1 MDCCMELLEVDS
13 SWGLYVAPLGYGD
26 DERFAALFRET
37 WNMIPAEHRSLLN
50 GLWRER
56 RGPKDLQGEM
66 APIPRIALLPRQSP
80 GFEQGPSAHAVAQSR
95 LLYTE
100 MDFAAELIDRMPPR
114 LVRTTIAHELAHAFL
129 HVQSSGQHTLDDYS
143 AAEADAR
150 EWLHFGWKQ
159 SEPGDLFD
167 EFELDDWLGAN
178 AEELESD

>member
-1 MDCCMELLEVDS
+1 MHLAYLNLIIQKQL
-13 SWGLYVAPLGYGD
+13 W
-26 DERFAALFRET
+26 
-37 WNMIPAEHRSLLN
+37 N
-50 GLWRER
+50 GL
-56 RGPKDLQGEM
+56 
-66 APIPRIALLPRQSP
+66 LLFQVQKE
-80 GFEQGPSAHAVAQSR
+80 GFWG
-95 LLYTE
+95 
-100 MDFAAELIDRMPPR
+100 FGG
-114 LVRTTIAHELAHAFL
+114 AHAFL